1 MIPCYNE
8 NDCIAATLLSLKKAA
23 ETAPFSTAV
32 LLVVNFPRGEDPA
45 ESLKLLERLE
55 RREFCIENL
64 LFLYAPDLEGGVGA
78 ARKLGMD
85 AFLQNIPCEAVPGS
99 LLFSLD
105 ADTTVEPGYFS
116 ETAEFL

>member
-8 NDCIAATLLSLKKAA
+8 NACIGETLLSLKKAA

-55 RREFCIENL
+55 RGEFGIDNL
-64 LFLYAPDLEGGVGA
+64 LWCLSVEGTY
-78 ARKLGMD
+78 
-85 AFLQNIPCEAVPGS
+85 Q
-99 LLFSLD
+99 
-105 ADTTVEPGYFS
+105 
-116 ETAEFL
+116 